1 MTNKLN
7 KDPYPQAE
15 YERLYEMYDQ
25 DPQSAVYDVMDLERK
40 INDLNGCD
48 KYAKDLENLIKRL
61 RRTIAD
67 YKLEITYYRNTI
79 KTAETNL
86 DVEICDWEF
95 EDRTKTK

>member
-1 MTNKLN
+1 MKINKKEIL
-7 KDPYPQAE
+7 QQQE
-15 YERLYEMYDQ
+15 YNRLYEVLDQ
-25 DPQSAVYDVMDLERK
+25 DTQWGVEHIMELE
-40 INDLNGCD
+40 D
-48 KYAKDLENLIKRL
+48 KVKSLK
-61 RRTIAD
+61 RTIND